1 MEVGGN
7 RLMKSNGC
15 KSRAA
20 KASEQAGSECCH
32 SPGDWGVRSVH
43 SKEAGREESAPKSHI
58 FAMPTPFARRKAASG
73 TTAIARAA
81 RDRRSPKLRAC
92 FQRDFPQ
99 TQESSP
105 SPLDKGGKTDAKGDR
120 RRPRTDGRA
129 VLRPRSTSEGGE
141 PQGFRKE
148 RPRHPLE
155 GRGKQGDVSVE
166 GNISETQNSRNYVHK
181 NRQNI

>member
-1 MEVGGN
+1 MTGELWTH
-7 RLMKSNGC
+7 RLL
-15 KSRAA
+15 AIDPT
-20 KASEQAGSECCH
+20 
-32 SPGDWGVRSVH
+32 SPRKRISKVRC
-43 SKEAGREESAPKSHI
+43 P
-58 FAMPTPFARRKAASG
+58 
-73 TTAIARAA
+73 
-81 RDRRSPKLRAC
+81 L
-92 FQRDFPQ
+92 QR
-99 TQESSP
+99 
-105 SPLDKGGKTDAKGDR
+105 TDAKGDR

-129 VLRPRSTSEGGE
+129 VLRPHSTSESGE